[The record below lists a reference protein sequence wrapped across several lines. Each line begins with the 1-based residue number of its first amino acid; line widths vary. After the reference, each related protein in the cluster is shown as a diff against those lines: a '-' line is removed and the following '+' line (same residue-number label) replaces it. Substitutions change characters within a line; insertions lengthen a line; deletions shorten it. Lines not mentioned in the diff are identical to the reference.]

1 MKGKR
6 TEVRGQVR
14 AVEKPPW
21 EVEGNLEPPKSSTE
35 ALLAQGTPHPTRH
48 GYLHSPLSFPSSL
61 SSLFPFE
68 EFLVHLH
75 S

>member
-21 EVEGNLEPPKSSTE
+21 EVESNLEPSKSSTE
-35 ALLAQGTPHPTRH
+35 ALLAQGTLHPTRH
-48 GYLHSPLSFPSSL
+48 GYLHSPLSFPCSL
-61 SSLFPFE
+61 SSLFPVE